1 MKNSYYVIIL
11 ETTFCVNVFSVTQF
25 ILSLERPLCKLIVSI
40 DFKTTWQTIG
50 IYIFSIL
57 QYKKFFKMKIEE
69 TEIVFPTRH
78 SFLCKQKELVRMS
91 KQVRKNRLFLILW
104 IECENWMI
112 PDIYWL
118 AIRKSLKLAFT
129 NIYNQ
134 KTATDLS
141 VFLQKAKHKS
151 YCTHGYWTVLRIQ
164 IIAI

>member
-11 ETTFCVNVFSVTQF
+11 ENIFCANAFSVTQF

-57 QYKKFFKMKIEE
+57 QYKKFYKMKIEE

-91 KQVRKNRLFLILW
+91 KHVRKNRLFWILW
-104 IECENWMI
+104 IECENWMF
-112 PDIYWL
+112 PDIDWL
-118 AIRKSLKLAFT
+118 VIRKSPKLAFT

-141 VFLQKAKHKS
+141 IFFRKRNIKVIVHMAIELFLESK
-151 YCTHGYWTVLRIQ
+151 
-164 IIAI
+164 